1 MRISDWSSDVC
12 SSDLLLRA
20 VGADRRDGRLAVILG
35 HAGNREDADLRA
47 VATTAA
53 GFGPE
58 LVVLKDIGGYERGR
72 ESGDVARI
80 MREALGEAGIGD
92 DAIETRLD
100 EVEAARR
107 PLEWARDGDLVVL
120 PVHELGARAKVVA
133 LLDTLRAAGWRP
145 GRSHVSTPATH
156 AHL

>member
-12 SSDLLLRA
+12 SSDL
-20 VGADRRDGRLAVILG
+20 RLAVILG

-58 LVVLKDIGGYERGR
+58 LVVLKDIGGYERGSG
-72 ESGDVARI
+72 SGDVARI

-92 DAIETRLD
+92 EAIQNRLD
-100 EVEAARR
+100 EV
-107 PLEWARDGDLVVL
+107 
-120 PVHELGARAKVVA
+120 VVA
-133 LLDTLRAAGWRP
+133 RPPLARLEERRVGEGWC
-145 GRSHVSTPATH
+145 GTGAVQ
-156 AHL
+156 

>member
-58 LVVLKDIGGYERGR
+58 LVVPKDIGGYERGR
-72 ESGDVARI
+72 EAGDAALLLRD
-80 MREALGEAGIGD
+80 ALGLPGIGALVIRTRLVEAGPPP
-92 DAIETRLD
+92 RQ
-100 EVEAARR
+100 
-107 PLEWARDGDLVVL
+107 
-120 PVHELGARAKVVA
+120 
-133 LLDTLRAAGWRP
+133 RAAG
-145 GRSHVSTPATH
+145 
-156 AHL
+156 

>member
-12 SSDLLLRA
+12 SSDL
-20 VGADRRDGRLAVILG
+20 RLAVILG

-107 PLEWARDGDLVVL
+107 PLEWGRDGDLVVL
-120 PVHELGARAKVVA
+120 PVPELDADPNSVGVGKSVSVRV
-133 LLDTLRAAGWRP
+133 DRGG
-145 GRSHVSTPATH
+145 GRCFKKKK
-156 AHL
+156 

>member
-72 ESGDVARI
+72 GFGDVARLL
-80 MREALGEAGIGD
+80 RAALGEAGLGEH
-92 DAIETRLD
+92 AIETRLD
-100 EVEAARR
+100 AVQ
-107 PLEWARDGDLVVL
+107 DGKIGKTSYR
-120 PVHELGARAKVVA
+120 E
-133 LLDTLRAAGWRP
+133 
-145 GRSHVSTPATH
+145 HVG
-156 AHL
+156 

>member
-58 LVVLKDIGGYERGR
+58 LVVPKDTGGYERGR
-72 ESGDVARI
+72 ESRAVART
-80 MREALGEAGIGD
+80 MRDALRRPRVGGAAGG
-92 DAIETRLD
+92 R
-100 EVEAARR
+100 AARR
-107 PLEWARDGDLVVL
+107 VG
-120 PVHELGARAKVVA
+120 
-133 LLDTLRAAGWRP
+133 
-145 GRSHVSTPATH
+145 
-156 AHL
+156 

>member
-1 MRISDWSSDVC
+1 MSFVLRCGCV
-12 SSDLLLRA
+12 LLVFLMIRLPPRA
-20 VGADRRDGRLAVILG
+20 TLTATRCPYTTLFRSRLAVILG

-72 ESGDVARI
+72 GSGDVARI

-100 EVEAARR
+100 EVEAARH
-107 PLEWARDGDLVVL
+107 PPE
-120 PVHELGARAKVVA
+120 
-133 LLDTLRAAGWRP
+133 
-145 GRSHVSTPATH
+145 
-156 AHL
+156 

>member
-35 HAGNREDADLRA
+35 HAGHREGADLRA

-72 ESGDVARI
+72 ESGDVARTV
-80 MREALGEAGIGD
+80 RAALGEAGLGD
-92 DAIETRLD
+92 DAHEHRLD
-100 EVEAARR
+100 EVEAGRR
-107 PLEWARDGDLVVL
+107 RREWA
-120 PVHELGARAKVVA
+120 P
-133 LLDTLRAAGWRP
+133 AG
-145 GRSHVSTPATH
+145 GRGVGRVQPFGPRRNH
-156 AHL
+156 

>member
-72 ESGDVARI
+72 GSGDVARI
-80 MREALGEAGIGD
+80 MREALGERSEEQTSETTSLRRIT
-92 DAIETRLD
+92 DAIFFL
-100 EVEAARR
+100 
-107 PLEWARDGDLVVL
+107 
-120 PVHELGARAKVVA
+120 KKKKQ
-133 LLDTLRAAGWRP
+133 
-145 GRSHVSTPATH
+145 
-156 AHL
+156 